1 MEIRQARERL
11 SPARERQLFVD
22 DRREHLETCI
32 LPALKRN
39 EVVITDRY
47 FYSSIAYQGTRRDAA
62 GRTMTEADLIAL
74 QEEIGR
80 ENRAFAPEADILIC
94 FRLSVDEAF
103 KRIYA
108 GRDSVE
114 PFETRQTLQDV
125 SHAFERV
132 IAQHSKCIAVD
143 ASLSVDE
150 VTEAILAGLKHFLS
164 L

>member
-114 PFETRQTLQDV
+114 SFETRQTLQDV
-125 SHAFERV
+125 SRAFERV